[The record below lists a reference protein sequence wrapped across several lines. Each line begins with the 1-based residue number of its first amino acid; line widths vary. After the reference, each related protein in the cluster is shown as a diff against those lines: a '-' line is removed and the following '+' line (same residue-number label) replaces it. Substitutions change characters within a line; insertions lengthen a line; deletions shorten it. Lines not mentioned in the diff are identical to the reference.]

1 MLTYCNSIVFWQ
13 LDFVSCNHAIRNG
26 FTLFYISLLMVLLE
40 VLCDFWWG
48 WLCPFDKS
56 LLFSFNHLLY
66 ISVILSDTCMMLIRL
81 VILYQK
87 CLHVLSCT
95 LKTKIFSLSA
105 MAIPCNITEVLPD
118 ETRIVNHTQEPI
130 INWST
135 PWRNVNFKNIR
146 CTAIELL
153 NQSGFSLQHPT
164 DMQNEVYFFFI
175 FHIFQFFSQVNE
187 DTM

>member
-1 MLTYCNSIVFWQ
+1 MLCVWGKTMLTYCNSIVFWQ

-40 VLCDFWWG
+40 VLCDIWWG
-48 WLCPFDKS
+48 WLCPFDNS

-81 VILYQK
+81 ILYQHAL
-87 CLHVLSCT
+87 CCT
-95 LKTKIFSLSA
+95 LKTKTFSLSA
-105 MAIPCNITEVLPD
+105 MDIPCNITEVLPD

-135 PWRNVNFKNIR
+135 TWRNVNFKKIR
-146 CTAIELL
+146 CIATEQLL
-153 NQSGFSLQHPT
+153 KQSGFFLQHPT
-164 DMQNEVYFFFI
+164 DMQNEVYSFFI
-175 FHIFQFFSQVNE
+175 FHIF
-187 DTM
+187 